1 MGKTKRKRLSSES
14 ADFRWSG
21 LTAFNA
27 ARKKPAVEVPA
38 TLNDEEQ
45 QHQNISNVSS
55 SLTRKAA
62 FEEKFEPWATANPV
76 KAAMGLRWWLVDQ
89 GACTCTCPGCGKRPT
104 TTGPVRRNMFDK
116 GGVLHTADAQRTE
129 AEAHGLGK
137 GLKGKKALDAAKVTL
152 VESHAFMLTQ
162 QDPLFEETE
171 TPPEPAAPASPTAAT
186 SPRPDRDGHVRL
198 RDKRDLPSPAAA
210 AVVVSPQPSGATR
223 EKRARRHL
231 LEGAAAGDSDSENE
245 FTFVE
250 RRLPGPNKPAL
261 LPRWRN
267 DQALYV
273 KSAKAVLGANL
284 FQFGPYSA
292 SLGRGLCLKR
302 SNYDAL
308 AKVMFYASQML
319 ANKYIEWGKAMVTKV
334 HAEDRSGLRPELARQ
349 AWPTF
354 AHAGRTFAAA
364 GVLVEWGGLEDAAG
378 EDSKFMMGDHNK
390 DEDPLGDDSDEE
402 GA

>member
-1 MGKTKRKRLSSES
+1 
-14 ADFRWSG
+14 
-21 LTAFNA
+21 
-27 ARKKPAVEVPA
+27 
-38 TLNDEEQ
+38 
-45 QHQNISNVSS
+45 
-55 SLTRKAA
+55 
-62 FEEKFEPWATANPV
+62 
-76 KAAMGLRWWLVDQ
+76 
-89 GACTCTCPGCGKRPT
+89 
-104 TTGPVRRNMFDK
+104 MFDK

-152 VESHAFMLTQ
+152 IESHAFLLTQ

-171 TPPEPAAPASPTAAT
+171 TPPEPAAPASPAAAT

-198 RDKRDLPSPAAA
+198 RDKRGLPSPAAT

-250 RRLPGPNKPAL
+250 RRLPGANKPAL

-267 DQALYV
+267 DQALDV
-273 KSAKAVLGANL
+273 KSAKAVLRLAW
-284 FQFGPYSA
+284 FGERHFPQLEMAELLKEHWGLDVAFSA
-292 SLGRGLCLKR
+292 AEVEGMEKALDVRIARRKR
-302 SNYDAL
+302 RSTPEAL
-308 AKVMFYASQML
+308 AKRKKARVEKLKKSRTGAASS
-319 ANKYIEWGKAMVTKV
+319 AYKS
-334 HAEDRSGLRPELARQ
+334 RSTDEGL
-349 AWPTF
+349 
-354 AHAGRTFAAA
+354 AAA
-364 GVLVEWGGLEDAAG
+364 GVLVEWEGLEDAAG